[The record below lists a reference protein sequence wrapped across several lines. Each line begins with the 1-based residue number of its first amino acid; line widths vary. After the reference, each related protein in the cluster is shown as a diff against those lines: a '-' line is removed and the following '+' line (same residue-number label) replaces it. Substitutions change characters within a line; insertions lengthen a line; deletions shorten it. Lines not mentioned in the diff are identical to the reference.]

1 MGESTTIMDRTAVR
15 TPMQWN
21 NDKNGGFSNARPG
34 KLTMPVVEGG
44 YSPEHVN
51 VSSQRHD
58 PESLLMFIRKLTERY
73 RASAEIG
80 WGEFAVL
87 TQRKANNAV
96 LAHSVSNGH
105 GRMIALHN
113 LSPDSTVIDL
123 VLDESVLPDPKGSYR
138 LVDLLV
144 DGSVTPVGDRGAVSV
159 TLDGYGYRWLRV
171 LAEGEKRLS

>member
-1 MGESTTIMDRTAVR
+1 MGESTTIKDRTAVR

-21 NDKNGGFSNARPG
+21 DDANGGFSNARAS

-58 PESLLMFIRKLTERY
+58 PESLLMFIRTLTERY

-80 WGEFAVL
+80 WGDFAVL
-87 TQRKANNAV
+87 DQREQNHAV

-105 GRMIALHN
+105 GRMIAVHN
-113 LSPDSTVIDL
+113 LSPESAVVDVVIEDA
-123 VLDESVLPDPKGSYR
+123 DETFR
-138 LVDLLV
+138 LVDLLI
-144 DGSVTPVGDRGAVSV
+144 DGSVTQIGAGGAASI
-159 TLDGYGYRWLRV
+159 TLDGYGYRWLRL
-171 LAEGEKRLS
+171 LAADEKRLS

>member
-1 MGESTTIMDRTAVR
+1 MGESTTIKDRTAVR

-21 NDKNGGFSNARPG
+21 TDKNGGFSNARPG

-58 PESLLMFIRKLTERY
+58 PESLLMFIRTLTERY

-87 TQRKANNAV
+87 EQREPNHAV
-96 LAHSVSNGH
+96 LAHSVANGH
-105 GRMIALHN
+105 GRMVAVHN
-113 LSPDSTVIDL
+113 LSPESAVVDL
-123 VLDESVLPDPKGSYR
+123 VIADTDESFR

-144 DGSVTPVGDRGAVSV
+144 DGSVTQIGAGGAVSV

-171 LAEGEKRLS
+171 LEEGEKRLS

>member
-1 MGESTTIMDRTAVR
+1 MGESTTIKDRTAVR

-21 NDKNGGFSNARPG
+21 DGPNGGFSNARPS

-44 YSPEHVN
+44 YSPDHVN

-58 PESLLMFIRKLTERY
+58 PESLLMFVRTLTERY

-80 WGEFAVL
+80 WGEFAIVEQVEKN
-87 TQRKANNAV
+87 TAV
-96 LAHSVSNGH
+96 FAHSVSNGH
-105 GRMIALHN
+105 GRMIAVHN
-113 LSPDSTVIDL
+113 LSPESAVVDL
-123 VLDESVLPDPKGSYR
+123 VIEDADETHR

-144 DGSVTPVGDRGAVSV
+144 DGSTTKVGAGGRVSV
-159 TLDGYGYRWLRV
+159 TLDGYGYRWLRL